1 MASKIKLNELVME
14 CRKGELKPNLRIIL
28 PLMLVALLC
37 LPVTRG
43 VALQVLAEA
52 FLQVSVFVF
61 ASLALYYGL
70 TRNIN
75 QERIAQYMRE
85 HPVYEI
91 LLAACLGAL
100 PGCGGAIIVVTQ
112 FTRGMTSFGAVVAV
126 LTSTMGDA
134 AFLLLAQK
142 PADAALILSISVV
155 VGCISG
161 FVVNLF
167 HKGNTDS
174 LLGAAAKIPQADAL
188 CGPEPSA
195 TRKQVLH
202 WSVRFWKAVFLPALL
217 AAFAVALQW
226 DIDVILSLPEGTT
239 ELVGAACALTI
250 LTLWALTSDLT
261 GYSSVTSEE
270 PTTRHE
276 GWLNKSVLDTQFVT
290 SWVVLAFLAFELPVQ
305 LLGVD
310 LAGIFESWGAVVV
323 LSAILIGF
331 LPGCGPQILVTGLYI
346 NGSVPFSAQLG
357 NAISNDGDALFPAIA
372 LAPKAAALATVYS
385 AIPAFIVAYGYYFL
399 FE

>member
-14 CRKGELKPNLRIIL
+14 CRKGELKPNVRIIL
-28 PLMLVALLC
+28 PLMLIALLC
-37 LPVTRG
+37 VPVTRG
-43 VALQVLAEA
+43 IALQVLAEA

-70 TRNIN
+70 TRNVN
-75 QERIAQYMRE
+75 QARIAHYMRE

-91 LLAACLGAL
+91 VLAACLGAL

-142 PADAALILSISVV
+142 PADAALILSISIV

-167 HKGNTDS
+167 HRGNTDY
-174 LLGAAAKIPQADAL
+174 LLGSAAKAQNIAS
-188 CGPEPSA
+188 CGPEPNA
-195 TRKQVLH
+195 TRKHVLH
-202 WSVRFWKAVFLPALL
+202 WSVRFWQTVFLPALL
-217 AAFAVALQW
+217 AAFAVALQL
-226 DIDVILSLPEGTT
+226 DIDQQLSLPSGTT
-239 ELVGAACALTI
+239 ELIAAACTLFI
-250 LTLWALTSDLT
+250 LTLWAFTSDLT

-270 PTTRHE
+270 PTTRDE

-305 LLGVD
+305 LFGVD
-310 LAGIFESWGAVVV
+310 LASIFESWGAVVV